1 MITLCLISAII
12 AIRSTLALATSPLFI
27 GLWIISLALVIAIST
42 SIILTSWLGIIMFL
56 IYVGGL
62 LVIFAYFV
70 ALTPN
75 LLIESKTITLILT
88 LSTPLIFLSVR
99 IILISDNKLF
109 SDITQLPLRF
119 LISEN
124 LYTITLIA
132 LTLFFALVAVVKICS
147 TFSSPLRPFN

>member
-1 MITLCLISAII
+1 MITLLLLTTILALGSTLII
-12 AIRSTLALATSPLFI
+12 ASSPLFL
-27 GLWIISLALVIAIST
+27 GLWIITLALIIAISANM
-42 SIILTSWLGIIMFL
+42 ILTSWLGIIIFL

-75 LLIESKTITLILT
+75 LLVEGKTMVIMLVR
-88 LSTPLIFLSVR
+88 SAPLIFA
-99 IILISDNKLF
+99 LINNFITTDNKIL
-109 SDITQLPLRF
+109 STLTQHPISF

-124 LYTITLIA
+124 LHRISLIA

-147 TFSSPLRPFN
+147 TFSAPLRPFN

>member
-1 MITLCLISAII
+1 MMTLCLMSAMI
-12 AIRSTLALATSPLFI
+12 AISSTLALATSPLFM
-27 GLWIISLALVIAIST
+27 GLWIISLALVMAMST
-42 SIILTSWLGIIMFL
+42 SMILTSWLGMMMFL

-62 LVIFAYFV
+62 LVMFAYFV

-75 LLIESKTITLILT
+75 LLIESKTMTLMLT
-88 LSTPLIFLSVR
+88 LSTPLIFLSVS
-99 IILISDNKLF
+99 IMLISDNKLF
-109 SDITQLPLRF
+109 SDITQLPLSF
-119 LISEN
+119 LMSEN

>member
-1 MITLCLISAII
+1 MG
-12 AIRSTLALATSPLFI
+12 STLALATSPLFI
-27 GLWIISLALVIAIST
+27 GLWIIRLALVIAIST